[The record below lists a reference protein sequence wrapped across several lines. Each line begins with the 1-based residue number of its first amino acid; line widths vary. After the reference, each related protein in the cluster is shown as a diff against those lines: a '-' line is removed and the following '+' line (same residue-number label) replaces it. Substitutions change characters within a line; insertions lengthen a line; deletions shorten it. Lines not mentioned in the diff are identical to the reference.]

1 MFKKEFLKAVA
12 ERAIKTFVQVIV
24 VAAGGLYL
32 NLITLDWAT
41 NLKLALG
48 AALLSVLTSFGSSK
62 IGNNGPSLVGE
73 IVDIAIPIVQ
83 KSFVTAGLA
92 STATITATRPE
103 AVVKPVVKKRAV
115 SKK

>member
-83 KSFVTAGLA
+83 KSFISAGLA
-92 STATITATRPE
+92 PKDINIGVDAGAK
-103 AVVKPVVKKRAV
+103 VKLAAKKPPV